1 MQHHTERLLHHDQ
14 AGYIAQMRATERT
27 TLRGTQRH
35 PRRFSGTLGT
45 SGDSAR
51 ARCPWATSHSGSG
64 SQSRGPPPP
73 SGYSGR
79 NPQHPATRT
88 GAVRTQATKQILGVI
103 IRNFGTWRFLMS
115 KDVSSLPRYPSNLRK
130 HEFTLTIPTLIT

>member
-1 MQHHTERLLHHDQ
+1 MQHHTERLIHHDQ

-73 SGYSGR
+73 SGSSGR

-88 GAVRTQATKQILGVI
+88 GAVQTQATKQILGVI
-103 IRNFGTWRFLMS
+103 DKKLRNLEIF
-115 KDVSSLPRYPSNLRK
+115 DV
-130 HEFTLTIPTLIT
+130 